1 MNSKFLV
8 LAAMAVLLVIGAG
21 VQLAQFTGFAITGGA
36 AAAGQASQGIQVV
49 IDDGLKA
56 STYSVTLNRME
67 TAFDA
72 LKRVATPDYR
82 MVAPSVKITS
92 INGIKE
98 DSEHTWIF
106 LVNDKLPSV
115 ACDYYYPV
123 SGDVIKFSYMT
134 AEEAGE
140 YFE

>member
-1 MNSKFLV
+1 MNSRYLLLGAVVLV
-8 LAAMAVLLVIGAG
+8 LAVAG
-21 VQLAQFTGFAITGGA
+21 SMQLAQITGFTATGGA
-36 AAAGQASQGIQVV
+36 VTRTQEIQVV
-49 IDDGLKA
+49 INDGAKV
-56 STYSVTLNRME
+56 SIYPVTLNQRE

-82 MVAPSVKITS
+82 MRVPSVYITS

-106 LVNDKLPSV
+106 LVNEKMPAV

-123 SGDVIKFSYMT
+123 GGDVVKFSYMT
-134 AEEAGE
+134 AEEAAK